1 MPIPD
6 LSYSSSSF
14 GDALLNWK
22 MKGLVDYGSDSDD
35 EDSAAGLKAVS
46 ATANALPLNVNARQK
61 GATNGVPASEA
72 NTANSAP
79 MVGPSMPTNFDPE
92 EDTTGQFDEDATS
105 DPYLANLSEQDLVR
119 QLTQASHPM
128 TALPPSPPGSPDPT
142 TEAKFKKFLELKA
155 RGLHFNEDLAKK
167 PSFRNPALLGTLM
180 SRAGIDG
187 PAQYATSLPAS
198 VWDPSALPSYAYKE
212 ELMKSQQSIRDSE
225 WARKQKESKI
235 GKRTIDFAP
244 ASGSVPSS
252 QHSTPGFRQKSG
264 KS

>member
-1 MPIPD
+1 
-6 LSYSSSSF
+6 
-14 GDALLNWK
+14 
-22 MKGLVDYGSDSDD
+22 MKGLVDYGSDSDV
-35 EDSAAGLKAVS
+35 EDSRTGPKAVL
-46 ATANALPLNVNARQK
+46 ATANAPPLNVNAQQK
-61 GATNGVPASEA
+61 EATKVVATPEA
-72 NTANSAP
+72 DTANSAP
-79 MVGPSMPTNFDPE
+79 MVGPSMPTNVDL
-92 EDTTGQFDEDATS
+92 DEDATGHS
-105 DPYLANLSEQDLVR
+105 DEDATPDPHLTNLSEQDLVR

-128 TALPPSPPGSPDPT
+128 TALPPSPPGSPDSI